1 MNMKQ
6 TKHLRAIASVLLAA
20 FVAAGC
26 NNTPAEPSANDDT
39 LAPMTE
45 IEEAQEPLVSWQ
57 TVIDEYLTK
66 EIGQR
71 LGLDNTL
78 IVPCYTVLAV
88 DSSDANDYRVWGDW
102 RVVAYSDYKET
113 LITSMETFAPGLF
126 HLKKTSGGFEVV
138 KFDEVEEGRAIDEN
152 AQRVFDQYNE
162 AFWKVYENQ
171 EYNDSLRLAT
181 MAEYVRK
188 NNLPYTKLQLNS
200 SDLAREL

>member
-1 MNMKQ
+1 MKQ
-6 TKHLRAIASVLLAA
+6 TKHFLTLASALLII
-20 FVAAGC
+20 FCIAGC
-26 NNTPAEPSANDDT
+26 NNTSADQAANNDT
-39 LAPMTE
+39 LLPTE
-45 IEEAQEPLVSWQ
+45 EVESLQEPAVSWQ
-57 TVIDEYLTK
+57 PVVEEYLTN

-71 LGLDNTL
+71 IGLDNV
-78 IVPCYTVLAV
+78 IIIPCYTVIAV
-88 DSSDANDYRVWGDW
+88 DSSDANDFRVWGDW

-126 HLKKTSGGFEVV
+126 HLKKTPGGFEIV

-152 AQRVFDQYNE
+152 AQRIFGQYNE